1 MNKGSVE
8 MRRSLTFGIVVLLAN
23 SMVFAGADWTRFR
36 GPEGTG
42 VSPEKGL
49 PDALDPARNAVW
61 SVKIPLGVSS
71 PVVAGGRV
79 FLTGHEGDERLV
91 LCFDASTGKS
101 LWRRSFRKVRDE
113 AFNKTHGPAS
123 PTPVLNRSRLFV
135 FFPDIGL
142 LAFDVAG
149 KELWR
154 QNLGPFGSVQGLA
167 SSPVAVDG
175 RIVILAD
182 SPAEAYL
189 IAFEADSG
197 KQVWRT
203 ERPTGVLGSYS
214 TPAVLPKTTPPSE
227 IIVAGARELTGYRAD
242 TGQRLW
248 WGMDLT
254 SYPMASP
261 FVVGDSVYT
270 LEPAG
275 VNWPPFSQPLGL
287 FDADK
292 DGQVT
297 LKEAEKDP
305 SWRGSLLGIDL
316 HAGNGDGVVTAEE
329 YRRGT
334 SGEAGGMY
342 RIRLG
347 AIGDIR
353 PSVVWRHTKGLPE
366 LASAL
371 HYEGVLYTI
380 RRGVVSAFDPA
391 NGNLLRQDRLKD
403 ALGDYYA
410 SPVAGDGKIYLVS
423 LDGVATVLR
432 SGVDWTVLAANDLG
446 ERVSASPAIAGGA
459 IFIRTQGTLHCFR
472 KKDR

>member
-1 MNKGSVE
+1 MAK
-8 MRRSLTFGIVVLLAN
+8 SLVFRIVVLL
-23 SMVFAGADWTRFR
+23 VTPWLLAGADWTRFR

-61 SVKIPLGVSS
+61 SAKVPSGMSS

-91 LCFDASTGKS
+91 LCLDASTGKS
-101 LWRRSFRKVRDE
+101 LWRRSVRKMREE
-113 AFNKTHGPAS
+113 AFNKVHGPAT
-123 PTPVLNRSRLFV
+123 PTPVLDRSRLFV
-135 FFPDIGL
+135 FFPDTGL
-142 LAFDVAG
+142 LAFDLAG
-149 KELWR
+149 RELWR
-154 QNLGPFGSVQGLA
+154 HSLGPFRSVQGLA
-167 SSPVAVDG
+167 ASPIAADG
-175 RIVILAD
+175 RIVVLVD
-182 SPAEAYL
+182 TPEQAYL
-189 IAFEADSG
+189 MAFEAGSG
-197 KQVWRT
+197 RQVWRT
-203 ERPTGVLGSYS
+203 ERPTGVLGGYS
-214 TPAVLPKTTPPSE
+214 TPAVFHRTGQPSE
-227 IIVAGARELTGYRAD
+227 IIVAGARELTGYRTD

-248 WGMDLT
+248 WAADLT
-254 SYPMASP
+254 SYPIASP

-305 SWRGSLLGIDL
+305 SWLGSLLGIDL

-347 AIGDIR
+347 ARGDIR
-353 PSVVWRHTKGLPE
+353 SSVVWRHTKGLPE

-380 RRGVVSAFDPA
+380 RSGIVSAFDPA
-391 NGNLLRQDRLKD
+391 NGRLMRQDRLKD

-410 SPVAGDGKIYLVS
+410 SPVAGDGKIYLIS
-423 LDGVATVLR
+423 LEGMATVLKA
-432 SGVDWTVLAANDLG
+432 GADWKVLATNDLG
-446 ERVSASPAIAGGA
+446 EQVLASPAIAGGR
-459 IFIRTQGTLHCFR
+459 IYVRTQGTLLCFR
-472 KKDR
+472 RQVR